1 MQIQDGFSVV
11 SSNWTEIKV
20 FNTPKPLPDNGICSW
35 THGLETCS
43 KDNHHKYEEE
53 FLLSE
58 HAILIIRLMSQIL
71 KETCYREVQNS
82 LITIQ
87 IYWIKL
93 RVHLWLLSCFT

>member
-58 HAILIIRLMSQIL
+58 HAILIIRLMSQ
-71 KETCYREVQNS
+71 NS
-82 LITIQ
+82 
-87 IYWIKL
+87 K
-93 RVHLWLLSCFT
+93 RNLL